1 MKLGSIVIA
10 CLAQAS
16 TDAVSDTDRKINPLQ
31 RLNRL
36 VEFGDEILNSGSFN
50 NKPARW
56 ITNWVRK
63 IAVNGQRMEKAF
75 TRGDQRCGYD
85 SDSEQYVGKKSFE
98 AFEKI

>member
-16 TDAVSDTDRKINPLQ
+16 TDADADRNVNPLQ

-75 TRGDQRCGYD
+75 LRGDQRCGYD
-85 SDSEQYVGKKSFE
+85 SDSEQYVIKSFE
-98 AFEKI
+98 DFEKI